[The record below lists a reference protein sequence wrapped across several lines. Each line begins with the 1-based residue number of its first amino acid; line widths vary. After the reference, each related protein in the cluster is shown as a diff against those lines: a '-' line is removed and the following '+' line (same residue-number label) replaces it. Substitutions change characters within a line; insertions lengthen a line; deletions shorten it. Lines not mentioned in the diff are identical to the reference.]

1 MLGLGTAPWFVR
13 AKISVG
19 GGPRSSGDV
28 SLACHCRRD
37 GMNMRMYGV
46 VGFDTDS
53 SDPKLK

>member
-1 MLGLGTAPWFVR
+1 MLGVGAAPWFVG

-19 GGPRSSGDV
+19 AGPRSSGDV
-28 SLACHCRRD
+28 SLACLCRDEMNVRMD
-37 GMNMRMYGV
+37 GA